1 MTLILRDYFFFQHLL
16 SFFFLSPIFW
26 KDSAHFFQS
35 YIWYISHTYGTILY
49 IACPMYNDTCNV
61 AYEVSIL
68 YCEPWIMQHVPR
80 MTVVWPFLGRHE
92 LMSVHARQ
100 GSHVRP
106 KKRFHTYPA
115 EWTSEFIGMTDRSMG
130 VGLKG
135 SCMTRKPTEAW
146 VATEESCI
154 PLRSWGQFW

>member
-1 MTLILRDYFFFQHLL
+1 MTLILRDYFFSNICFL
-16 SFFFLSPIFW
+16 SFSCPQSFERIQHNFFSII
-26 KDSAHFFQS
+26 HMI
-35 YIWYISHTYGTILY
+35 YITHIRYYIVHSI
-49 IACPMYNDTCNV
+49 PMYNDTCNV

-80 MTVVWPFLGRHE
+80 MTVVWPFFGRHE

-115 EWTSEFIGMTDRSMG
+115 EWTGEFIGMTDRSMG

-154 PLRSWGQFW
+154 PLRNWGQFW